1 MSVQRKEDT
10 FLEDRKHLESL
21 SDQEIY
27 DKFWALT
34 QEIIDPL
41 LDLAENNTT
50 PSVERSILLRLG
62 FSSIEAGLL
71 VEKVMDYSLMSKGAG
86 HVVYIASK
94 ENNVSIKEAG
104 LGLIEGKYWDSV
116 TNFFKGGNK

>member
-10 FLEDRKHLESL
+10 FQNDRKHLENL
-21 SDQEIY
+21 SDQEIH

-41 LDLAENNTT
+41 LELGKKNTT
-50 PSVERSILLRLG
+50 PSVERSVVLRLG
-62 FSSIEAGLL
+62 FSSIEAKAI
-71 VEKVMDYSLMSKGAG
+71 VEKVMDYGLMSKGAG
-86 HVVYIASK
+86 HVIYVASK

-116 TNFFKGGNK
+116 TKYFKGGQ

>member
-10 FLEDRKHLESL
+10 FLEDRKHLEGL
-21 SDQEIY
+21 SDQEIH
-27 DKFWALT
+27 DRFWELT
-34 QEIIDPL
+34 GEIIAPL
-41 LDLAENNTT
+41 LDLAEKNTT

-62 FSSIEAGLL
+62 FSSIEAKAL
-71 VEKVMDYSLMSKGAG
+71 VEKVMDYGLMPKGAG

-104 LGLIEGKYWDSV
+104 FGLIEGKYWDSV
-116 TNFFKGGNK
+116 TNYFKEGK